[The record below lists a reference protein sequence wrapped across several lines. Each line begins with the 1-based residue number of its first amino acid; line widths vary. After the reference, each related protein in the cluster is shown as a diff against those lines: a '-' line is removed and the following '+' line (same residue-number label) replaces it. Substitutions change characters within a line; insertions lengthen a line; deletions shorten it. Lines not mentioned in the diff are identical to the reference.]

1 MLSPL
6 FWISFVVV
14 ALGIKWVADGLLI
27 LASLE
32 LRRASV
38 PMKPV
43 RSVRRHVPH
52 VPHVPNDT
60 TKKAA

>member
-14 ALGIKWVADGLLI
+14 ALGIKWVADGLLS

-32 LRRASV
+32 LRAHSERLE
-38 PMKPV
+38 PV
-43 RSVRRHVPH
+43 RSARQDVPDYA
-52 VPHVPNDT
+52 N
-60 TKKAA
+60 KKAA

>member
-14 ALGIKWVADGLLI
+14 ALGIKWVADGLLS

-32 LRRASV
+32 LQKARPV
-38 PMKPV
+38 GEPV
-43 RSVRRHVPH
+43 RPAR
-52 VPHVPNDT
+52 PHVPNYEN
-60 TKKAA
+60 KKAA

>member
-14 ALGIKWVADGLLI
+14 ALGIKWVADGLLS

-32 LRRASV
+32 LRAHSERLE
-38 PMKPV
+38 PV
-43 RSVRRHVPH
+43 RSARQHVPDYE
-52 VPHVPNDT
+52 N
-60 TKKAA
+60 KKAA

>member
-14 ALGIKWVADGLLI
+14 ALGIKWIADGLLS

-32 LRRASV
+32 LRPRYV
-38 PMKPV
+38 PIEPV
-43 RSVRRHVPH
+43 RSVGRHPASYE
-52 VPHVPNDT
+52 NN
-60 TKKAA
+60 KAA

>member
-14 ALGIKWVADGLLI
+14 ALGIKWVADGLLS

-32 LRRASV
+32 LRAHSV
-38 PMKPV
+38 RLDPV
-43 RSVRRHVPH
+43 RSERQHVPDYA
-52 VPHVPNDT
+52 N
-60 TKKAA
+60 KKAA

>member
-14 ALGIKWVADGLLI
+14 ALGIKWFADGLLS

-32 LRRASV
+32 LRPRSV
-38 PMKPV
+38 PVEPV
-43 RSVRRHVPH
+43 RLVGQRLASCE
-52 VPHVPNDT
+52 NS
-60 TKKAA
+60 KAA

>member
-14 ALGIKWVADGLLI
+14 ALGMKWVADGLLS

-32 LRRASV
+32 LRASE
-38 PMKPV
+38 PMEPL
-43 RSVRRHVPH
+43 RSVRQRVP
-52 VPHVPNDT
+52 DYES
-60 TKKAA
+60 KKAA